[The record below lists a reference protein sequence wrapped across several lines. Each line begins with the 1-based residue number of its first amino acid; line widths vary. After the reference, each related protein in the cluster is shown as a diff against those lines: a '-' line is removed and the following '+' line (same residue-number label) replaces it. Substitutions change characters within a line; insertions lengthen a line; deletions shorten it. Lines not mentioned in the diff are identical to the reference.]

1 MIRNTIILLFFFLSL
16 TIKVYSQ
23 DIIWDF
29 ESTLQGWH
37 DLGAGRDVKA
47 SLDNGKLLLEYYEN
61 SPTGGPQLWF
71 PAVQV
76 DNLNFNA
83 EDYPYLELYYQALN
97 WPVTTPVKFLI
108 TFINSANQ
116 FVYSYATIDP
126 KKTAVSIEIAAFDP
140 TWGKPYTGTMK
151 SLQLELP
158 HNGDPEANPA
168 TPWFSAKTLI
178 DKVVLTNKKNDF
190 LPAKESVEWSFD
202 KDMNDNSGK
211 YTTVTSGNPILISQ
225 SKSGV
230 GALQL
235 DGNSYITIPASN
247 VLASQRATLSCWIK
261 TPSEGQSSGLIPR
274 IFSFGSSNFEIAFNQ
289 NKPSVLEYRI
299 WNPIAPDWNNN
310 IWQHLAIT
318 IDGNSLSCFLNG
330 KKVGQTI
337 NSSSAQLRS
346 GNLIIGVNGLKAV
359 IDELKIYNY
368 VLTNAEIG
376 ALGLIPPA
384 TIAPWNFAADLQ
396 GWHEIQDE
404 NIRDVSLN
412 WANGAMVLTYQDKA
426 VNNGPELWM
435 PQVEVSANFDAEL
448 YPYCDIYYHA
458 INWPISNN
466 VKGKLYFTKSDG
478 KIATALFDV
487 DPVKNYLKIDI
498 ASVLTSSGVTYSGRI
513 ASVKLELPYQGSANP
528 ANNWLGAST
537 QITKI
542 EMNNN
547 TSGSVSESL
556 QTALNNASMVK
567 NGLDRL
573 NNSEFQYLPIGLGG
587 TALRTDPWGFV
598 FNRAPNAKTTT
609 WHVHEP
615 YFGYQYWWD
624 KEGHRFNPYRIKSGY
639 GSTLNPGTITDY
651 QQKLDI
657 ATGELITKL
666 NLDVA
671 GVHFSSERSA
681 FVTPEGILVLRV
693 KDNGAPSPLKLKIMV
708 EDQVRIYGNQGIYN
722 KVQESWVGTSVIR
735 NIENQDRGFVV
746 TATRTNTSTA
756 ALAIAVDATSG
767 FEFSEGNTLFN
778 TIEPNGTITY
788 FIAPASSYNPQTPT
802 VPWDHAWN
810 AAYTAKQKGYE
821 QLKQETAN
829 WWSDYY
835 SKSAISIP
843 DTLITKL
850 YLQSLYYHGVYFGNT
865 KIPPGCNSTDI
876 ESFAGAVCP
885 EYDLTLSQLAL
896 LYTGHINEAKNIA
909 DWTYS
914 VLPKAKQ
921 NAIEGITHHNVTLK
935 YSGGAKYTT
944 LMGYDGAL
952 CLQPTVDE
960 GRNLYSNYPGAN
972 SALMAVKYL
981 DFTNDKDFKNAA
993 LDVLK
998 STTQVS
1004 LEDVIYDNS
1013 LKGYRCKNSPSTVQ
1027 QASILYGLNE
1037 SFKKG
1042 VAEPD
1047 WSVYKD
1053 KILIPRTSL
1062 NGEYLIAGGAGGVAV
1077 DGVGDA
1083 TWLQH
1088 IWWDGVVAKTDPLA
1102 IPSYKNSAKSTTGDY
1117 VFNNGWMGVVAA
1129 KLYLGN
1135 EALGWLKNYQNN
1147 TVYYD
1152 QTCFTESK
1160 GMYMLTPEIG
1170 AHGSYICN
1178 LTQMLIDADNDSV
1191 TDVFPAVPEDWEYK
1205 KIGFT
1210 NLLTDGALSFT
1221 ATRDFNKLTIQITNK
1236 SDEERKRFVRIN
1248 IPRMLEV
1255 VGQQVTLKDNFI
1267 EQTLIF
1273 APGETKNM
1281 EYEFRPA
1288 QIVSSTGK
1296 DDPMINEIKIYPNP
1310 LIGRTLYTEG
1320 LPSETTVRLFNMSG
1334 NQIYMGRLDRNTIN
1348 LPLIK
1353 TGVYILS
1360 LQTQNGKTYKQLIIK
1375 K

>member
-1 MIRNTIILLFFFLSL
+1 MIRNTILLLFFFLSL
-16 TIKVYSQ
+16 TIRVSSQ

-29 ESTLQGWH
+29 ESTMQGWH

-47 SLDNGKLLLEYYEN
+47 SLNNGKLLLEYYEN

-83 EDYPYLELYYQALN
+83 EDYPYLELHYQAIN

-116 FVYSYATIDP
+116 NVYSYATIDP

-140 TWGKPYTGTMK
+140 TWGKPYTGAMK
-151 SLQLELP
+151 ALQLELP
-158 HNGDPEANPA
+158 HNGDAAANPA

-178 DKVVLTNKKNDF
+178 DKIVLTNKKNDF
-190 LPAKESVEWSFD
+190 LPPKESVEWSFD
-202 KDMNDNSGK
+202 KDLNENSAK
-211 YTTVTSGNPILISQ
+211 YITVTSGNPTLTSQ
-225 SKSGV
+225 SKSGAA
-230 GALQL
+230 ALQL
-235 DGNSYITIPASN
+235 DGNSFITIPAST
-247 VLASQRATLSCWIK
+247 VLASQRATFSCWIK
-261 TPSEGQSSGLIPR
+261 TPSEGQTLGLIPR
-274 IFSFGSSNFEIAFNQ
+274 VFSFGSSNFEIAFNQ

-310 IWQHLAIT
+310 IWQHFAVT

-337 NSSSAQLRS
+337 NASSAQLRS
-346 GNLIIGVNGLKAV
+346 GNLNIGLNGLKAV

-368 VLTNAEIG
+368 VLTNAEI
-376 ALGLIPPA
+376 AAIGLIPPA

-435 PQVEVSANFDAEL
+435 PQVEVSTNFDAEL
-448 YPYCDIYYHA
+448 YPYCDIYYQA
-458 INWPISNN
+458 TNWPTTN
-466 VKGKLYFTKSDG
+466 VKGKFYFTKADG
-478 KIATALFDV
+478 KIATALFNI
-487 DPVKNYLKIDI
+487 DPAKNQLKIDI
-498 ASVLTSSGVTYSGRI
+498 AAVIISSGIGYSGRI
-513 ASVKLELPYQGSANP
+513 ASVRFELPYQGSSNP
-528 ANNWLGAST
+528 ANSWFGAST

-542 EMNNN
+542 EMNN
-547 TSGSVSESL
+547 TSGSVSQGL
-556 QTALNNASMVK
+556 VTALNNAALVK
-567 NGLDRL
+567 TGLDRL
-573 NNSEFQYLPIGLGG
+573 NNTEFQYLPIGLGG
-587 TALRTDPWGFV
+587 TALRSDPWGFA
-598 FNRAPNAKTTT
+598 FNRAPNAKTTS

-639 GSTLNPGTITDY
+639 GSTLNPGTITAY
-651 QQKLDI
+651 QQKLEI
-657 ATGELITKL
+657 ATGELVTKL
-666 NLDVA
+666 NLNVA
-671 GVHFSSERSA
+671 GVQFSSERSA

-693 KDNGAPSPLKLKIMV
+693 KDTGAPSPLKLKIMV

-722 KVQESWVGTSVIR
+722 KVQEPWVGASVIR
-735 NIENQDRGFVV
+735 NIENQDHGFVV

-756 ALAIAVDATSG
+756 ALAVAVDASSG
-767 FEFSEGNTLFN
+767 FEFAEGNTLFN

-788 FIAPASSYNPQTPT
+788 FIAPASSYNPQTQT

-810 AAYTAKQKGYE
+810 AAYAAKQKGYD

-835 SKSAISIP
+835 SKSAINIP
-843 DTLITKL
+843 DTLVTKL

-885 EYDLTLSQLAL
+885 EYDLTFSQLAL
-896 LYTGHINEAKNIA
+896 LYTGHTNEAKNIA

-921 NAIEGITHHNVTLK
+921 NATQGITHHNITLK

-972 SALMAVKYL
+972 SALMAIKYL
-981 DFTNDKDFKNAA
+981 DFTNDKTFKSAA
-993 LDVLK
+993 LDILK

-1013 LKGYRCKNSPSTVQ
+1013 LKGYRCKNTPSTVQ
-1027 QASILYGLNE
+1027 QASILYGLKE
-1037 SFKKG
+1037 SFRQG
-1042 VAEPD
+1042 VAEPG

-1053 KILIPRTSL
+1053 KILIPKTSL

-1077 DGVGDA
+1077 EGVGDA

-1088 IWWDGVVAKTDPLA
+1088 IWWNGVVAKTDPLA
-1102 IPSYKNSAKSTTGDY
+1102 LPSYKNSAKSTTGDY
-1117 VFNNGWMGVVAA
+1117 IFNNGWMGVVAA
-1129 KLYLGN
+1129 KLNLGN
-1135 EALGWLKNYQNN
+1135 EALGWLRNYQSN

-1152 QTCFTESK
+1152 QTCFTEAR

-1178 LTQMLIDADNDSV
+1178 LTQMLVDADNDSV
-1191 TDVFPAVPEDWEYK
+1191 TDVFPAIPDEWEYK

-1221 ATRDFNKLTIQITNK
+1221 ASRDFNKLIIQITNK

-1267 EQTLIF
+1267 EQNLIF

-1288 QIVSSTGK
+1288 QIVSSIEK
-1296 DDPMINEIKIYPNP
+1296 DDPLIKDIKIFPNP
-1310 LIGRTLYTEG
+1310 LIGTTLNTEG
-1320 LPSETTVRLFNMSG
+1320 LPIESTVRLFNMSG
-1334 NQIYMGRLDRNTIN
+1334 VQLYTGKLVLNAIN
-1348 LPLIK
+1348 LPEIK
-1353 TGVYILS
+1353 AGAYILNV
-1360 LQTQNGKTYKQLIIK
+1360 QTPNGKTYKQLIIK
-1375 K
+1375 N